1 MKKGQVQCPLDGPL
15 VAADVQRMS
24 VGLVLKFCVGHVSL
38 KLVLA
43 QLPPFLTAFSSPHR
57 SALSARTG
65 RLASILQA
73 MIPILTS

>member
-24 VGLVLKFCVGHVSL
+24 VGLVLQFCVGHVSL

-43 QLPPFLTAFSSPHR
+43 QLPPFLTAFQAHTAVPCQQ
-57 SALSARTG
+57 G
-65 RLASILQA
+65 PGGLQA
-73 MIPILTS
+73 FCKP